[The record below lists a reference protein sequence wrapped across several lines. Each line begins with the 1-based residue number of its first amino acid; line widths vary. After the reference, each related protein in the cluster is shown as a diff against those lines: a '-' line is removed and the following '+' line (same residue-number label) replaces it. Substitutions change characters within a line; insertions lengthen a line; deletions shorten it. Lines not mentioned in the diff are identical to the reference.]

1 MAFKPVR
8 FLVSN
13 AGPGLV
19 VQEAMYGFIM
29 ALIFITATRFGLLG
43 DISETELLLL
53 ILGMNVTWG
62 AIDMIVFFFVD
73 EGEHHQMHRFMETHD
88 PGKYTVRELLDEDFA
103 GTVLDSMYEVDRQR
117 VYDIVMSS
125 EPVPDSCYR
134 KKTKEL
140 FMSAFVA
147 FIVTALTIIPFALC
161 LLLIPDM
168 EDALLISALLASLC
182 LFFIGFAMGPY
193 LGKNGARFGLAV
205 ALVSLMITVIAT
217 LTGG

>member
-1 MAFKPVR
+1 
-8 FLVSN
+8 
-13 AGPGLV
+13 
-19 VQEAMYGFIM
+19 
-29 ALIFITATRFGLLG
+29 
-43 DISETELLLL
+43 
-53 ILGMNVTWG
+53 
-62 AIDMIVFFFVD
+62 MIVFFFVD
-73 EGEHHQMHRFMETHD
+73 EGEHYQMHRFLETHD
-88 PGKYTVRELLDEDFA
+88 PGKYTVKELLDEDFA
-103 GTVLDSMYEVDRQR
+103 GTVLDSMYEEDRQK

-125 EPVPDSCYR
+125 DPVPDHCYKR
-134 KKTKEL
+134 KTKEL

-147 FIVTALTIIPFALC
+147 FIVTALTIVPFMLC